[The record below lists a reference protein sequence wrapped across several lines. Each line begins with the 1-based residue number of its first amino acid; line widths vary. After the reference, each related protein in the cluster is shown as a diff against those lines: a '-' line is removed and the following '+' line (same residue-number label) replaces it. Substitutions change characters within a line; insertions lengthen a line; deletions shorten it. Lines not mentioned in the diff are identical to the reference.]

1 MSVTEGL
8 ETAKQWLT
16 ALATELKKYTRVA
29 KAKRLN
35 GLFPEGPSRVCFE
48 LHERNSYK
56 TGPPR
61 AETEQ

>member
-16 ALATELKKYTRVA
+16 ALATGLKKYTRVA

-48 LHERNSYK
+48 LQERNSYK